1 MAPLPVVE
9 FGVVANVNK
18 ERDDAAVVVVV
29 VLLAFECG

>member
-1 MAPLPVVE
+1 MTPLPVVE

-29 VLLAFECG
+29 LLAFECG